1 MTKRV
6 LLAGVLGG
14 IAMFF
19 WVSIAHMVLPLGEAG
34 VQEIPNEPAVLT
46 ALQSSLGANHGM
58 YLFPGMGLGPNPTRQ
73 QQNAAAHD
81 YSLKYAASPSG
92 ILVYHPPGRSVQL
105 LPLLSTEFVT
115 ELIEALLA
123 VFLLSQTR
131 LDRFG
136 PRVAF
141 ITVVGVIAAITT
153 NVSYW
158 NWYAFPTSYT
168 IAYMFTQAAGF
179 LAAGLAVAAVLR
191 KTPFEN
197 RSAPGRRERFAAA

>member
-1 MTKRV
+1 
-6 LLAGVLGG
+6 
-14 IAMFF
+14 
-19 WVSIAHMVLPLGEAG
+19 
-34 VQEIPNEPAVLT
+34 
-46 ALQSSLGANHGM
+46 
-58 YLFPGMGLGPNPTRQ
+58 
-73 QQNAAAHD
+73 
-81 YSLKYAASPSG
+81 
-92 ILVYHPPGRSVQL
+92 VQL